1 VEEAGVIAGGGVV
14 GGIGG
19 SGTHRQGGAGREVG
33 QAGGVGAC
41 VVRQHGVGP
50 VGGAE
55 AHGVDRLGARW
66 GSRAQGLVRV
76 HQGVVVR
83 LDIGSR

>member
-1 VEEAGVIAGGGVV
+1 
-14 GGIGG
+14 
-19 SGTHRQGGAGREVG
+19 
-33 QAGGVGAC
+33 VGAC

-50 VGGAE
+50 VGRAE

-66 GSRAQGLVRV
+66 GSQAQGLVGV
-76 HQGVVVR
+76 HQGVVIR